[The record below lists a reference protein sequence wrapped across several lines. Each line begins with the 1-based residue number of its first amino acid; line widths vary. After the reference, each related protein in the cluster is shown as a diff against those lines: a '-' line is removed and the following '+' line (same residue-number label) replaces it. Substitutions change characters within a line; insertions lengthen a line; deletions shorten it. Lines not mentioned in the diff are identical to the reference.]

1 MIEPEDEELEGE
13 GEQWHQKVSHEDQ
26 HELFA
31 EAPEP
36 VEAKSEHPIEEVSDP
51 SKAQTFGANQAA
63 NQKHLEGG
71 APVAE
76 KPLHEV
82 WIPRIRKFLE
92 NPTNRY
98 ASIGVGLGIVVGV
111 AVAAITWYA
120 NNPSGRYDLGSV
132 ISDAVGLRGR
142 LYVKWEDH
150 LHYRLGLEPTYPE
163 RIPGFSLAA
172 GNPPRP
178 LSFAIQLRDVQGF
191 ELCSKEILLKYDAKR
206 AEAFAPVPHGA
217 KAEAENASDKPAA
230 EGDNTAQADGAEAA
244 REKSKDL
251 FDLQAGPD
259 GQIASINAQGDLPC
273 SKSAYENAVS
283 WSFVPDFPSVAEQK
297 DLLQRLKERQEYTE
311 NLDRRAASPAKKK
324 ARNPAPNT
332 VVFFIEGDDSIV
344 DYDAASGIIVTRG
357 RKTFAVDRSGAEA
370 GVLKGSDFPMRIHYR
385 CDQTDNC
392 VLISQGAGVLH
403 TRLRR

>member
-1 MIEPEDEELEGE
+1 MIEPGDEELEGE
-13 GEQWHQKVSHEDQ
+13 GEQWQQKINHEDQ

-36 VEAKSEHPIEEVSDP
+36 IEGKSEHSIGEVSDP
-51 SKAQTFGANQAA
+51 SQAQTIGANPAA
-63 NQKHLEGG
+63 NQDPG

-111 AVAAITWYA
+111 AVAAITWYV
-120 NNPSGRYDLGSV
+120 NNPSGRYDLGPV
-132 ISDAVGLRGR
+132 TSDAAGLRGR
-142 LYVKWEDH
+142 LFVKWEDQ
-150 LHYRLGLEPTYPE
+150 LHYRLELEPSYPE

-178 LSFAIQLRDVQGF
+178 LSVAIQLRDAQGS
-191 ELCSKEILLKYDAKR
+191 ELCSKEILLRYDAKR
-206 AEAFAPVPHGA
+206 AEALAPVPHGA
-217 KAEAENASDKPAA
+217 ETEAQRASDHSAA

-244 REKSKDL
+244 REKDKDL
-251 FDLQAGPD
+251 FELQAGKD
-259 GQIASINAQGDLPC
+259 GQIASIDAQGDLPC
-273 SKSAYENAVS
+273 SRSAYENATA

-297 DLLQRLKERQEYTE
+297 DLLERLKERQEYAE
-311 NLDRRAASPAKKK
+311 NLGRRAASPVNKKAKK
-324 ARNPAPNT
+324 PAPNT

-344 DYDAASGIIVTRG
+344 EFDAASGIIETRG
-357 RKTFAVDRSGAEA
+357 RKTFAIDRSGAEA
-370 GVLKGSDFPMRIHYR
+370 AVLRGGDLPMRIHYR
-385 CDQTDNC
+385 CDQTGNC
-392 VLISQGAGVLH
+392 ALTSQGAGVLH
-403 TRLRR
+403 TRLRK